1 MRCVAFVR
9 RQTNMIAKTFTLD
22 IELMPEELAG
32 YVAYMD
38 SDQQAEFFSRLAKE
52 FDGFGDNGYAQREEI
67 VRSERVTD
75 EARWF
80 IRDLQY
86 YADM

>member
-1 MRCVAFVR
+1 
-9 RQTNMIAKTFTLD
+9 MIAKTFTLD
-22 IELMPEELAG
+22 IELTPRDLAE

-38 SDQQAEFFSRLAKE
+38 SDQQAKFFSRLAKE
-52 FDGFGDNGYAQREEI
+52 FDGFGDSGHAQMEEI
-67 VRSERVTD
+67 VRSERFTD

-80 IRDLQY
+80 IRGLQY

>member
-1 MRCVAFVR
+1 
-9 RQTNMIAKTFTLD
+9 MIAKTFTLD
-22 IELMPEELAG
+22 IELTPRDLAE

-52 FDGFGDNGYAQREEI
+52 FDGFGDNRYTQMHEI
-67 VRSERVTD
+67 VHSKRFTNG
-75 EARWF
+75 AKWL
-80 IRDLQY
+80 ICDLQY